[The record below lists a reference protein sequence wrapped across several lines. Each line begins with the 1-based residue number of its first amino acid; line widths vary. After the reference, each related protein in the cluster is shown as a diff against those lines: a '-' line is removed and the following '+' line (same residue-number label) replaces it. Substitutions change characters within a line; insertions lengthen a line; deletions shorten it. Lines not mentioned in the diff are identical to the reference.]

1 MEMDKNNT
9 HYTIKVQFSSFSF
22 YVQRKKKQKIY
33 IYLRRLSLLHY
44 SWNFDFQNRVAKT
57 SLIKEHHANT
67 ENPSNESI
75 QINIVFFF
83 FKQTKLI
90 LVFYLLRKP
99 N

>member
-1 MEMDKNNT
+1 MQDWSLEGWKWIRTILTILAKYNSRHSPFMFRGEKKN
-9 HYTIKVQFSSFSF
+9 
-22 YVQRKKKQKIY
+22 RKY

-75 QINIVFFF
+75 QINIGFF
-83 FKQTKLI
+83 I
-90 LVFYLLRKP
+90 
-99 N
+99 